1 MFIVK
6 LEHSSS
12 RECKDLKVYS
22 QKWQSICLQGDEAL
36 ELSQMAK
43 YTFILSLRLL
53 TFRKM
58 KLN

>member
-1 MFIVK
+1 MFTVK
-6 LEHSSS
+6 LEHSNSK
-12 RECKDLKVYS
+12 EYKDLKVYS
-22 QKWQSICLQGDEAL
+22 QKWRSICLQDDEVL

-58 KLN
+58 KLS